1 MPGRLKSAQMADFP
15 KRRPQESRDGADRSL
30 LAQVAS
36 GDRQALHTLYVK
48 YYQRLLRFLYR
59 MTGQLEFAQEG
70 VNDVMLVVWDK
81 AGSFG
86 GRSTVSTWIMGIAYR
101 KGLKILEKSRRWSD
115 RFKTVDFQD
124 WNEPSVSPT
133 EHTDEMI
140 LKDLLAQG
148 LGKLPPEQRA
158 VVELTYFHGC
168 SYQEISEI
176 AGCPVN
182 TVKTRMF
189 HARAKLRK
197 LLPKLGTDG
206 PRG

>member
-1 MPGRLKSAQMADFP
+1 MADFQ

-30 LAQVAS
+30 LARVAS

-115 RFKTVDFQD
+115 RFKTVRGFMIH
-124 WNEPSVSPT
+124 EHAHPRGPSVPSFGNNF
-133 EHTDEMI
+133 
-140 LKDLLAQG
+140 LSL
-148 LGKLPPEQRA
+148 
-158 VVELTYFHGC
+158 
-168 SYQEISEI
+168 
-176 AGCPVN
+176 
-182 TVKTRMF
+182 
-189 HARAKLRK
+189 ARAWNIRVFTVLTGQPAIS
-197 LLPKLGTDG
+197 LIS
-206 PRG
+206 